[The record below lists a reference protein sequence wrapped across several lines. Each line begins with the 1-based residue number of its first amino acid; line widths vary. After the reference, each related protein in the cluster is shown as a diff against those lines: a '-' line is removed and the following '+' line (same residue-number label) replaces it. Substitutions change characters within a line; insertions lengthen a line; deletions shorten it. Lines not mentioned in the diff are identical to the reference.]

1 LQIVDFERWKSL
13 SAKPG
18 IDSASVFDG
27 GSIDS
32 FNNYMDSHERR
43 IMYIQANT
51 FSFGVILLEL
61 ISGRPPFSKETGY
74 LADWVNIST
83 QNLFRYVLY
92 ECVFTVFIL
101 MNAGHEIFG
110 KSTRTKQLVR
120 F

>member
-1 LQIVDFERWKSL
+1 MQLVDFERWKSL

-18 IDSASVFDG
+18 IDSASVFDR

-43 IMYIQANT
+43 NMYIQANT

-83 QNLFRYVLY
+83 QNLHYAHYV
-92 ECVFTVFIL
+92 CMDVFLLFL
-101 MNAGHEIFG
+101 
-110 KSTRTKQLVR
+110 LC
-120 F
+120 

>member
-32 FNNYMDSHERR
+32 FNNYMDSQERR
-43 IMYIQANT
+43 IMYIQDNIV
-51 FSFGVILLEL
+51 SFGVIVLEL

-74 LADWVNIST
+74 LADWVSIST
-83 QNLFRYVLY
+83 QNLLHYVRYI
-92 ECVFTVFIL
+92 CIFTIFTLI
-101 MNAGHEIFG
+101 NAGYQIFG

-120 F
+120 S